1 MEIMIRR
8 AVEADYDEL
17 CRLWEEVDR
26 LHRQHLPVI
35 YRRPEGPVREWDYFI
50 GLLADENVG
59 IFLAELA
66 GELVGFIHV
75 MTAQAREIPL
85 LVPRHFAVIDNLVVT
100 EHARRQGIGS
110 LLMEQAE
117 GWARERGLT
126 TIELSV
132 YEFNQ
137 GAIGL
142 YEKTGYTTLLRRM
155 IKSLN

>member
-1 MEIMIRR
+1 MEITIRR
-8 AVEADYDEL
+8 AVEADYEQL
-17 CRLWEEVDR
+17 CRLWDEVDL
-26 LHRQHLPVI
+26 LHRQCLPDI
-35 YRRPEGPVREWDYFI
+35 YRQPDGPVREWEYFA

-66 GELVGFIHV
+66 SELVGFIHV
-75 MTAQAREIPL
+75 LVAQAREIPL
-85 LVPRHFAVIDNLVVT
+85 LVPRRFAVIDNLVVT

-117 GWARERGLT
+117 GWARECGLT

-137 GAIGL
+137 EAIGL
-142 YEKTGYTTLLRRM
+142 YEKTGYTTLMRRM